1 METAVKK
8 GAFGRPIVMEKEA
21 PVKKAS
27 KTVEPR
33 RVQFRLVVS
42 HEAQKPR
49 DKATGQ
55 LNYNPY
61 PDLYIVPSAGVAV
74 NPDSGEQERWRYLF
88 GYNSIWEKDQQ
99 NPEPSL
105 QRLGNVD
112 GKNDLQFD
120 RGSLFVNSSDKAK
133 IQALKVQD
141 IFDGNTNQVQ
151 EVPYVYTM
159 IDADRETMKV
169 RNSAD
174 EAFEAESLARRAS
187 FDEMVAVAMAFG
199 IDIQNAE
206 ADEETIRT
214 KFIFKAKENP
224 ALFSRVFNDPKNRIK
239 FLTTKALSDGSLTVN
254 DGVLSYNGVAQFQV
268 KMDADIA
275 EQVAGKAMNG
285 EASANKLYDTLKALS

>member
-8 GAFGRPIVMEKEA
+8 GAFGRPIVVDKEV
-21 PVKKAS
+21 PVKANKS
-27 KTVEPR
+27 VEPK
-33 RVQFRLVVS
+33 RVQFKLVVS

-49 DKATGQ
+49 DKATGE
-55 LNYNPY
+55 LNYNPF
-61 PDLYIVPSAGVAV
+61 PDLYIIPSSGVAY
-74 NPDSGEQERWRYLF
+74 NPETEEQERWRYLF

-99 NPEPSL
+99 SPIPTKE
-105 QRLGNVD
+105 RLGNVD

-151 EVPYVYTM
+151 SVPYVYTV
-159 IDADRETMKV
+159 IDAERETMKV

-174 EAFEAESLARRAS
+174 EAFEAESLARKSS
-187 FDEMVAVAMAFG
+187 FDEMLSVAMAFG

-224 ALFSRVFNDPKNRIK
+224 QLFSKVFNDPKNRIK
-239 FLTTKALSDGSLTVN
+239 FLTTRALNDGSITVS
-254 DGVLSYNGVAQFQV
+254 DGVLSYNGVAQFQI

-275 EQVAGKAMNG
+275 EQVANKAMGG
-285 EASANKLYDTLKALS
+285 EVSANKLYGVLKALS